1 MEYFEDSINQNNVIE
16 IWCEERGRKSN
27 TYIHGWNI
35 NDEMLKD
42 HLKTMKKTKGC
53 NGAIKEMV
61 KETGKIKVLLLQGN
75 HKDYV
80 FNYIK
85 DTGIDESTIK
95 LKL

>member
-1 MEYFEDSINQNNVIE
+1 MEYFEESINQSNVIE
-16 IWCEERGRKSN
+16 IWCEDRGRKSN

-35 NDEMLKD
+35 DDDALKE

-53 NGAIKEMV
+53 NGSLKEMV

-80 FNYIK
+80 YNYIK
-85 DTGIDESTIK
+85 STGVDESSIK
-95 LKL
+95 IKV